1 METKEQVLEVIFLL
15 KNNNPHINSINSTI
29 SRIKNGD
36 IGLKEELIKKY
47 KPYLLKVI
55 SSTIGKY
62 VDSETSEEY
71 SVGLMAFNEAIDKF
85 DSDKNGNFI
94 SYCNIVINHRIID
107 HIRKNKKEDK
117 VIPFSYFEERNE
129 FEEKYLVSD
138 SHYQYEKIEIKEEI
152 TIFENKLK
160 EFGITLEELVE
171 KSPKHKDSRELYI
184 SIARIISDNEELFN
198 KMIKRKTI
206 PISDLMKFVT
216 VSRKTIER
224 NRKYIIAVS
233 LVLRSSLEEIKQYF
247 KKAKKEGG
255 ESNG

>member
-1 METKEQVLEVIFLL
+1 ML
-15 KNNNPHINSINSTI
+15 KNNKSPINSINHAI
-29 SRIKNGD
+29 IRIKNGD
-36 IGLKEELIKKY
+36 VGLKEELIRKY
-47 KPYLLKVI
+47 KPYLLKTI

-85 DSDKNGNFI
+85 DSEKNGNFI

-107 HIRKNKKEDK
+107 HIRKNRRENK
-117 VIPFSYFEERNE
+117 VIPFSYFEEKSE

-138 SHYQYEKIEIKEEI
+138 SHYQYEKIEIREEI
-152 TIFENKLK
+152 MIFESKLK
-160 EFGITLEELVE
+160 EFGITLEDLVE

-184 SIARIISDNEELFN
+184 SIAETLSNNEDLFN
-198 KMIKRKTI
+198 KMIRRKSI
-206 PISDLMKFVT
+206 PIAELMKFVT

-233 LVLRSSLEEIKQYF
+233 LVLRSSLDEIKQYF
-247 KKAKKEGG
+247 RKNDKEGRK
-255 ESNG
+255 SNE

>member
-233 LVLRSSLEEIKQYF
+233 LVLRSSLEEIKEYF
-247 KKAKKEGG
+247 KKTKRDGG
-255 ESNG
+255 KAND

>member
-1 METKEQVLEVIFLL
+1 
-15 KNNNPHINSINSTI
+15 
-29 SRIKNGD
+29 
-36 IGLKEELIKKY
+36 
-47 KPYLLKVI
+47 
-55 SSTIGKY
+55 
-62 VDSETSEEY
+62 
-71 SVGLMAFNEAIDKF
+71 MAFNEAIDKF

-233 LVLRSSLEEIKQYF
+233 LVLRSSLEEIKEYF
-247 KKAKKEGG
+247 KKTKREGG
-255 ESNG
+255 KAND

>member
-1 METKEQVLEVIFLL
+1 ML
-15 KNNNPHINSINSTI
+15 KNNKPHIISINNAIT
-29 SRIKNGD
+29 RIKNGD

-55 SSTIGKY
+55 SSTVGRYI
-62 VDSETSEEY
+62 DSETSEEY

-107 HIRKNKKEDK
+107 HIRKNKRENKA
-117 VIPFSYFEERNE
+117 IPFSYFEEKSE
-129 FEEKYLVSD
+129 FEERYLVSD

-152 TIFENKLK
+152 MIFENKLK
-160 EFGITLEELVE
+160 EFGITLEDLVK

-184 SIARIISDNEELFN
+184 NIARIISENEELFN
-198 KMIKRKTI
+198 KMIKRKAI

-233 LVLRSSLEEIKQYF
+233 LVLRSGLDEIKQYF
-247 KKAKKEGG
+247 RKTKKEGG
-255 ESNG
+255 KVNG

>member
-233 LVLRSSLEEIKQYF
+233 LVLRSSLEEIKEYF
-247 KKAKKEGG
+247 KKTKREGG
-255 ESNG
+255 KAND